1 MTFPPSVVTV
11 GLPATRPEPSGTATL
26 GPAAAGAPASGGCVP
41 LKPGGALG

>member
-11 GLPATRPEPSGTATL
+11 GLPATRPEPSGAATL
-26 GPAAAGAPASGGCVP
+26 GPAPPDAPASGGWLP